1 MSGRQL
7 LEAAPY
13 GAETLGVL
21 FEAFDGARAEVKSQV
36 SELPHKAEIARM
48 EPRHD
53 YSGSR
58 QIRHDWGCRSLEG
71 HCGEDIS
78 HELLADQPI

>member
-48 EPRHD
+48 SLATIILDLAR
-53 YSGSR
+53 SGM
-58 QIRHDWGCRSLEG
+58 IGDADHLK
-71 HCGEDIS
+71 DIAVRTFRAS
-78 HELLADQPI
+78 GQRTPS